1 MIGLESS
8 QQLCWYPVFDAKQ
21 VLAISDIV
29 SQPQASSGLGG
40 NPINIIDD
48 LAATHYHKVPTS

>member
-40 NPINIIDD
+40 NPIIDD